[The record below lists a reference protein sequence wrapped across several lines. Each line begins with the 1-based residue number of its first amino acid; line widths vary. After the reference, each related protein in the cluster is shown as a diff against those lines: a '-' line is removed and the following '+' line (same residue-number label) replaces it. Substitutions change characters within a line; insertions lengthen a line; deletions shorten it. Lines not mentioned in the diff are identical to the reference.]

1 MALRKYCSAHAVC
14 HQHKRGTPFF
24 PVHSTGKKKGHNCSQ
39 DIGIMV
45 GLPLHNGEIMKD
57 YVWSAG
63 HLLGHLLVLP
73 CPEIKVT

>member
-1 MALRKYCSAHAVC
+1 MPCAISTSEAHLSSLYT
-14 HQHKRGTPFF
+14 QQE
-24 PVHSTGKKKGHNCSQ
+24 KKKGHNCSQ

>member
-1 MALRKYCSAHAVC
+1 
-14 HQHKRGTPFF
+14 
-24 PVHSTGKKKGHNCSQ
+24 
-39 DIGIMV
+39 MV

-73 CPEIKVT
+73 YPEIKVT